1 MSSSTTIEGQ
11 IRNGIG
17 TRSVDDLAEWLE
29 QHLSPSSRLRRG
41 EPMSR
46 RTTLRVGGEA
56 DVLVELGSEADL
68 SAALRA
74 ARSRGI
80 PWMVLGRGSNLL
92 VRDGGIRGL
101 VLTLNQPFFARIEV
115 QGTRMH
121 CGAGAR
127 LKDLSAEARRHG
139 IAGLEF
145 LGGIPGSVGGAMR
158 MNAGAWNSAAFDRLE
173 RVRFMSGDGE
183 IQELPVGQV
192 SFTYRR
198 CDLFR
203 DHIALAAD
211 FVGEPSTP
219 AEVEAR
225 SRDLNDRRWKSQ
237 PAAPSAGCIF
247 KNPASIPAGRLVD
260 ELGLKGTRIGG
271 AVVSDVHGNFIV
283 NEGGA
288 TAADVLALIELIRAR
303 AREVRGIELET
314 EVEII
319 GE

>member
-1 MSSSTTIEGQ
+1 MNTSTTFERQTGSVA
-11 IRNGIG
+11 
-17 TRSVDDLAEWLE
+17 RSVDDLAEWLAR
-29 QHLSPSSRLRRG
+29 HLSPSSHLRLR

-56 DVLVELGSEADL
+56 DLLLEAGTEADL
-68 SAALRA
+68 AEAVRA
-74 ARSRGI
+74 ARSRGV

-101 VLTLNQPFFARIEV
+101 VLTLNQPYFSRIEV
-115 QGTRMH
+115 HGVRLH

-127 LKDLSAEARRHG
+127 LKDLSAEARRCG
-139 IAGLEF
+139 LGGLEF

-158 MNAGAWNSAAFDRLE
+158 MNAGAWNAAVFDRLD
-173 RVRFMSGDGE
+173 RLRFMSAEGE
-183 IQELPVGQV
+183 VQELPAAQV
-192 SFTYRR
+192 PFSYRR

-203 DHIALAAD
+203 NHIALAAD

-219 AEVEAR
+219 SEVEAR
-225 SRDLNDRRWKSQ
+225 ARDLNERRWKSQ

-247 KNPASIPAGRLVD
+247 KNPAALPAGRLVD

-288 TAADVLALIELIRAR
+288 TAADVLALIELIRTR